1 MDNRWAVEL
10 KFHWSGLMPQLLLN
24 QMAFANWHWTNKC
37 DGVSFV
43 TPQRGHVVS
52 ISGLK
57 LWILS
62 FVGNIFMATLHSNI
76 LNLSCIL
83 EAFESLVQF
92 LPICSILFQYTA
104 LTECL
109 PFGVLLAQYQ
119 VALLVLL
126 KAFGWP

>member
-1 MDNRWAVEL
+1 
-10 KFHWSGLMPQLLLN
+10 
-24 QMAFANWHWTNKC
+24 
-37 DGVSFV
+37 
-43 TPQRGHVVS
+43 
-52 ISGLK
+52 
-57 LWILS
+57 
-62 FVGNIFMATLHSNI
+62 MATLHSNI

-126 KAFGWP
+126 EAFGWP